1 MEEKRPLSKAK
12 MAKFAKVDVLAA
24 ELEGRPIVAVLDMK
38 GMPGKN
44 LCQIRKTL
52 RGKAV
57 IKMEKRSVMKFAL
70 EKTSKRELA
79 GMLGEQPALLL
90 SDGGV
95 IDSFKLY
102 RAIAKN
108 KSPAPARAGK
118 VTPKEIVVP
127 RGDTGLPPGP
137 VVGDLQKAG
146 LPAKIQSGKIV
157 IDKDIT
163 VAKAGDVV
171 KKDIADALIKLGI
184 EPFEIQLNVVGSW
197 EGGLV
202 IKREVLELAA
212 DDARI
217 MGEFGRASSE
227 AFALALECS
236 WPSME
241 TIKALLGA
249 AGREAR
255 AVSMAAGIVTKDNVG
270 EMLALAQAQASAIK
284 VKTE

>member
-1 MEEKRPLSKAK
+1 MEEKRPVSKAK
-12 MAKFAKVDVLAA
+12 KAKFAKVDALAH
-24 ELEGRPIVAVLDMK
+24 ELEARKIVAVLDMK

-44 LCQIRKTL
+44 LCQIRKSL

-57 IKMEKRSVMKFAL
+57 IRMDKRSVMKFAL
-70 EKTSKRELA
+70 EKTPKRELA

-90 SDGGV
+90 ADGNG
-95 IDSFKLY
+95 DPFKIY
-102 RAIAKN
+102 RMIAKN

-127 RGDTGLPPGP
+127 KGDTGLPPGP

-146 LPAKIQSGKIV
+146 LPAKIQGGKIV
-157 IDKDIT
+157 IDKEVT
-163 VAKAGDVV
+163 VAKAGEVV
-171 KKDIADALIKLGI
+171 KKDIAEALIKLGI
-184 EPFEIQLNVVGSW
+184 EPFEIQLNVVGAW

-202 IKREVLELAA
+202 IKKEMLELAA

-217 MGEFGRASSE
+217 AGELGCASSE
-227 AFALALECS
+227 AFALAIGCA
-236 WPSME
+236 WPSRE
-241 TIKALLGA
+241 TIGALLGG

-255 AVSMAAGIVTKDNVG
+255 AISTAAGIVTKDNVG
-270 EMLALAQAQASAIK
+270 EMLALAQAQASAIR